1 MQVKFEPDAEIDLA
15 EARVWY
21 GRQRPGLDVDL
32 MLRVDEA
39 LHRIVNAP
47 FSYPLSYRQLRR
59 AMVRQFP
66 LAIFYE
72 PGVDEIRVFA
82 VYHARRDRKKLRL
95 RFKS

>member
-21 GRQRPGLDVDL
+21 GRQRLGLDVEL

-39 LHRIVNAP
+39 VQRIANAP
-47 FSYPLSYRQLRR
+47 YSYPVAYRQLRR

-66 LAIFYE
+66 LAIFYD
-72 PGVDEIRVFA
+72 PGADEIRVFA
-82 VYHARRDRKKLRL
+82 VYHARRDRRKLKS
-95 RFKS
+95 RFRS